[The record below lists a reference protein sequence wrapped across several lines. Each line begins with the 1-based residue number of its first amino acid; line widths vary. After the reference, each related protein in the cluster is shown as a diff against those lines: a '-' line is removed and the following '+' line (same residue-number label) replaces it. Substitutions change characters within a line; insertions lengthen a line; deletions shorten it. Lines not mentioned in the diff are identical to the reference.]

1 MFELHA
7 SPGFVPRLRGQV
19 NFGTND
25 NTCYFILFFPIN
37 FLTPRHNHATLLLKV
52 AKEEKRPSAECMD
65 DHWWRCSG
73 RNHEGRDLRFS
84 AHFPS
89 ASHCIWIASNT
100 CRFSEESYLDTNT
113 CEAVLSSGSGI
124 FFDPDIENGPGIH
137 WLSLRIS
144 YKEYWL
150 TGPLTSSMAPFNLVA
165 AVMFSLY
172 DRSPQDARSC
182 LRSMYPSTFVRI
194 FRNEPL
200 NWDLY
205 DRLCSRLA
213 SLWASRNG

>member
-124 FFDPDIENGPGIH
+124 FFDPDIENGTRHSLVELEDILQGILVNWPPDVFDGALQFGGSSH
-137 WLSLRIS
+137 VLVIRQISPRCPVVLTLNVPFHLRPHLP
-144 YKEYWL
+144 EW
-150 TGPLTSSMAPFNLVA
+150 TSE
-165 AVMFSLY
+165 
-172 DRSPQDARSC
+172 
-182 LRSMYPSTFVRI
+182 LRSIWSTLF
-194 FRNEPL
+194 
-200 NWDLY
+200 
-205 DRLCSRLA
+205 
-213 SLWASRNG
+213 